1 MNRNIFTIHNY
12 VDVHDLM
19 RAHRNKLFSSMKTSF
34 SSFEKPIN
42 NLFLLQNFIYSN
54 HSTSRSKKNK
64 FFARPCVFALIRF
77 KKFILTLQDKKPLE
91 TRAFILILWE
101 ANRERIFQTLRGIFD
116 AGSPFFVHRQR
127 RANRARFQRA
137 DFYKLTAA
145 EKKTYNSANGKD

>member
-19 RAHRNKLFSSMKTSF
+19 RAHRNKLFSSIKTSF
-34 SSFEKPIN
+34 PSFEKPIN
-42 NLFLLQNFIYSN
+42 NLFDF
-54 HSTSRSKKNK
+54 KNLF

-91 TRAFILILWE
+91 MRAFTLILWE

-127 RANRARFQRA
+127 RTNRSRFQRA

-145 EKKTYNSANGKD
+145 EKKTYNSANGKG